1 MMKTTN
7 GIPKAGVRVLVR
19 YWYGYD
25 VAESGDTMMLLS
37 RGNPINQITC
47 KTETQR
53 RQAVEL
59 MCAFAEGKV
68 RRRIAPVT
76 WIDLSP
82 QLFTPVLTPP
92 R

>member
-1 MMKTTN
+1 MKTYN
-7 GIPKAGVRVLVR
+7 GIPNAGVRVLVR
-19 YWYGYD
+19 YWHGYE
-25 VAESGDTMMLLS
+25 VAESGDTMLLLS
-37 RGNPINQITC
+37 RGNSINQITF

-59 MCAFAEGKV
+59 MCAFAEGRV

-76 WIDLSP
+76 WIDPEIQSFHPAL
-82 QLFTPVLTPP
+82 VLL

>member
-1 MMKTTN
+1 MKPTN
-7 GIPKAGVRVLVR
+7 DRPKQGVRVLVR
-19 YWYGYD
+19 SSSGTA
-25 VAESGDTMMLLS
+25 VAEFGDTMILLS
-37 RGNPINQITC
+37 RGNPINQITF

-59 MCAFAEGKV
+59 LCALAEGRV

-76 WIDLSP
+76 WIDPEIQSFHPAL
-82 QLFTPVLTPP
+82 VLL